1 MTIAAAVF
9 DFDGT
14 IADTQEV
21 LLAIGNRLAGEFGYA
36 PIAPE
41 EVAELRD
48 LGSREVLRRMAIPAV
63 KIPFL
68 LRRLRL
74 ELNAQATQLQPI
86 PGIADALD
94 DLRDRGYH
102 LGIATSNLEAN
113 VCAFLHNHDLGDRFD
128 FVHSGIALFGKDRIL
143 RRILRRQHLSANRVA
158 YIGDETRDIEAA
170 RNSHVRAVSVSWGF
184 NSASALAR
192 ANPDALIAHPSQLAE
207 ALADLVPVR

>member
-1 MTIAAAVF
+1 MTPAAAVF

-21 LLAIGNRLAGEFGYA
+21 LLAIGNRLADEFGYT

-48 LGSREVLRRMAIPAV
+48 LGSREVLRRVAIPAV

-68 LRRLRL
+68 LRRLRH
-74 ELNAQATQLQPI
+74 ELNAEATRLQPI
-86 PGIADALD
+86 AGIATALD
-94 DLRDRGYH
+94 DLHDRGYH

-113 VCAFLHNHDLGDRFD
+113 VRTFLQHHDLGDRFD
-128 FVHSGIALFGKDRIL
+128 FVYSGIALFGKDRIL
-143 RRILRRQHLSANRVA
+143 RRILRHQQLSADRVA

-170 RNSHVRAVSVSWGF
+170 RRSRVRAVAVSWGF
-184 NSASALAR
+184 NSAAALAR
-192 ANPDALIAHPSQLAE
+192 ATPDALVTHPNQLAA
-207 ALADLVPVR
+207 ALADLAPVR